1 MPELKNPRHEQ
12 FAQGVA
18 RGLSAAAA
26 YLAAGYQTV
35 GSAQSAGRL
44 LRNVDVQGR
53 VLELKK
59 LIAARVIEAEIGI
72 RNARVAA
79 LQDRWERMKRVI
91 LERAADPSFANI
103 PGGSTGLL
111 CRDYKGKDANQEI
124 YRVDTGLLQEM
135 RFHEKQAA
143 QELGQWS
150 EEADE
155 GRTDEVQR
163 FSGTMEE
170 LLILYRRVTGG
181 APAAT

>member
-1 MPELKNPRHEQ
+1 MAELKNPRWEQ

-18 RGLSAAAA
+18 RGLSATAS
-26 YLAAGYQTV
+26 YLASGYRAG
-35 GSAQSAGRL
+35 GAGQSAGRL
-44 LRNVDVQGR
+44 LKNAEVKAR
-53 VLELKK
+53 VLELKSI
-59 LIAARVIEAEIGI
+59 LANRVIEAEIGI

-111 CRDYKGKDANQEI
+111 CRDFKGKDANQEI
-124 YRVDTGLLQEM
+124 YRVDTGLLQAM
-135 RFHEKQAA
+135 CFHEKQAA

-155 GRTDEVQR
+155 GRTDEVLR
-163 FSGTMEE
+163 FDGTMEE
-170 LLILYRRVTGG
+170 LLILYKRVTG
-181 APAAT
+181 APRPA